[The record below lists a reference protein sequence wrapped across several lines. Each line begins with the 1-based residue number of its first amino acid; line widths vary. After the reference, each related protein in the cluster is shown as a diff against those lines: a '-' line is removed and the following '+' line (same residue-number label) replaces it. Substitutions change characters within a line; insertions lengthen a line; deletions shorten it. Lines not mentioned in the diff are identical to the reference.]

1 MIEILAQIIIIN
13 SFSFGSPP
21 ASGGEIGNI
30 LQQDGTLLWQQDGSS
45 KILKEYA
52 PGGSLL
58 QQDGTSF
65 LWQQD
70 GSSKIKQQE

>member
-1 MIEILAQIIIIN
+1 MIDLLIASVIIIN
-13 SFSFGSPP
+13 SYSLGSPP

-30 LQQDGTLLWQQDGSS
+30 LQEDGTLLWQQDGSS

-52 PGGSLL
+52 AGGSLL
-58 QQDGTSF
+58 QQDGFF